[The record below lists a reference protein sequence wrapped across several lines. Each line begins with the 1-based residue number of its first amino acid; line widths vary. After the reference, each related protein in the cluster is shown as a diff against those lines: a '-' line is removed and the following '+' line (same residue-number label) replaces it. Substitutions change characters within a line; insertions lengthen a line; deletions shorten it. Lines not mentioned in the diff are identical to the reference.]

1 MSYGPSVAHVCSLDN
16 LKRNM
21 ESVESKIRLG
31 HTTKMKEIDKRLA
44 EIERMKMLK
53 QTQHTLD
60 MIEFISAEIMMIERI
75 KL

>member
-1 MSYGPSVAHVCSLDN
+1 
-16 LKRNM
+16 
-21 ESVESKIRLG
+21 
-31 HTTKMKEIDKRLA
+31 MKEIDKRLA